1 MRRPKFWR
9 DFFWHGPEVSSVNP
23 IVISRQVSHVAGFKE
38 IMMIKPLN
46 APQLSAVKSRT
57 GLQSISELLPRLI
70 RQYELQAELMK
81 RRANLAQSPVIGIQT
96 GTQTQQSTFAWYE

>member
-1 MRRPKFWR
+1 
-9 DFFWHGPEVSSVNP
+9 
-23 IVISRQVSHVAGFKE
+23 
-38 IMMIKPLN
+38 MIKPLN

-81 RRANLAQSPVIGIQT
+81 RRAEQSKSPAMGIETGT
-96 GTQTQQSTFAWYE
+96 GTQQATFAWYE